1 MRTLDYQ
8 NFTSYRD
15 KEFRFEY
22 SAEGNGTFP
31 SNIFFAQFPYLLPV
45 IAESVYYD
53 NLCNK
58 CLPKFI
64 KLLQLACLSV
74 AGCRVIFSMLVMRS
88 ELELME
94 FSVKQNISIQATLQ
108 MSPR

>member
-1 MRTLDYQ
+1 MERFLLIYFLL
-8 NFTSYRD
+8 NF
-15 KEFRFEY
+15 
-22 SAEGNGTFP
+22 
-31 SNIFFAQFPYLLPV
+31 LLPV

-94 FSVKQNISIQATLQ
+94 FSVKQNISIQTTLQ
-108 MSPR
+108 MSPRRAFQNFLT